1 VYVFWHGGNGSGEGA
16 RRILMRRSSDDGKTF
31 DEERTISPDGTGVCG
46 CCAMQALATENGGVF
61 VLYRSAGDGGKNRD
75 IMLLASH
82 DGGKTFRD
90 RLLDPWPIN
99 ACPMTSMS
107 LVSAP
112 RGVVGAWETQ
122 GRIRVGF
129 VEKGEPVALAVGGP
143 KPANHPSLAV
153 APDGRVLVAWS
164 EGAGWQKSGGLA
176 WQILDPGLA
185 AISAA
190 SRGRPGEVPVWSFPC
205 AVAKGADFEIW
216 R

>member
-1 VYVFWHGGNGSGEGA
+1 
-16 RRILMRRSSDDGKTF
+16 MRRSSDDGKTF

-46 CCAMQALATENGGVF
+46 CCAMQALATENGGLF
-61 VLYRSAGDGGKNRD
+61 VLYRTAGDAGKNRD

-82 DGGKTFRD
+82 DGGKTFIH
-90 RLLDPWPIN
+90 RLLDPWPIH

-107 LVSAP
+107 LVSTP

-129 VEKGEPVALAVGGP
+129 VEKGKPLALAVGGQP
-143 KPANHPSLAV
+143 PANHPSLAV

-164 EGAGWQKSGGLA
+164 EGAGWQKSGGIA
-176 WQILDPGLA
+176 WQILDPGLGP
-185 AISAA
+185 ISAP
-190 SRGRPGEVPVWSFPC
+190 SRGKPGEVPIWSFPC
-205 AVAKGADFEIW
+205 AVAKGDEFEIW